1 MIRLER
7 TGAVATLVLA
17 RPQMGNA
24 LVPELLEALL
34 SRLREVAADPE
45 IRVVVLAAEGGVFSL
60 GGDMRRFQREYARDI
75 EAYSARLVGLL
86 NEAILALIDLPQVVV
101 AAVHGHVTGGSLG
114 LVLASDLL
122 LMAEAAVFKAHYVSA
137 GFAPD
142 GGWTAMLPRRIGASR
157 VAACLYANRAIRA
170 EEALALGLAYEVCP
184 GAAVRSTALTL
195 AARIAA
201 APAGTLLSAKR
212 LLAAERPAIAAAL
225 AAERVAFVAQV
236 AAARAGVEQFLKHFA
251 SYPDGE

>member
-7 TGAVATLVLA
+7 TGAVTTLVLA

-24 LVPELLEALL
+24 LVPELLDALL
-34 SRLREVAADPE
+34 ARLREVAAARDL
-45 IRVVVLAAEGGVFSL
+45 RVLVLAAEGEAFSL
-60 GGDMRRFQREYARDI
+60 GGDMRRFQREYAQDI

-86 NEAILALIDLPQVVV
+86 NETILALIDLPQIVV
-101 AAVHGHVTGGSLG
+101 AAVHGHVTGGSIG
-114 LVLASDLL
+114 LVLASDLVV
-122 LMAEAAVFKAHYVSA
+122 MAETAVFKAHYVSA

-170 EEALALGLAYEVCP
+170 EEALALGLAYEICP
-184 GAAVRSTALTL
+184 GAAVRSTAQAL
-195 AARIAA
+195 AGRIAA

-212 LLAAERPAIAAAL
+212 LLAADRPAVAAGL
-225 AAERVAFVAQV
+225 EAERVAFVAQV
-236 AAARAGVEQFLKHFA
+236 TAARAGVDQFLKNFA
-251 SYPDGE
+251 TYPDGE